1 MYKSVETFEN
11 MALFLFSKGGVSL
24 LNRLVSAVASRVGG
38 ADGAVRVVTVQPL
51 TENGMPA
58 TRVWLSAVGIANFDY
73 ILLYHMR
80 EVSGGRRRVGSGI
93 CKYCSTSRYGG
104 CCNTSRR
111 SGEDRHIY
119 RITRCPV

>member
-1 MYKSVETFEN
+1 MRCMTASKCLRVR
-11 MALFLFSKGGVSL
+11 ALFLFPKGGVSL

-73 ILLYHMR
+73 VLLYHMR
-80 EVSGGRRRVGSGI
+80 EVSGGR
-93 CKYCSTSRYGG
+93 
-104 CCNTSRR
+104 
-111 SGEDRHIY
+111 E
-119 RITRCPV
+119 